1 MKESHLFI
9 YPAKMKA
16 CMKRYCWVLVIC
28 SDRPNFRNFCF
39 TLTKSVLYSCTI
51 FNFLYFRE
59 KFFSI
64 VKEQCQSHFKVN
76 IDKVL
81 GHLSRSGTVIDDNV
95 RSLFFGDYMAG
106 ETKAYNEIVDFKELT
121 SAMDKYVTLSI
132 VMSIL
137 WNLCAFVFTDPKTV
151 LFYLSPA
158 TFELP
163 WNSNSVLINI
173 GLPEWYGIFV
183 SLDKHFDDIS
193 KINLGI

>member
-1 MKESHLFI
+1 
-9 YPAKMKA
+9 MKA
-16 CMKRYCWVLVIC
+16 CMKCYCWELVIC
-28 SDRPNFRNFCF
+28 SERLNLRSICF
-39 TLTKSVLYSCTI
+39 TWTKSVLYSCTVLH
-51 FNFLYFRE
+51 FLYFRE

-121 SAMDKYVTLSI
+121 STMDKYATISTL
-132 VMSIL
+132 MSFL

-151 LFYLSPA
+151 LFFLSVA
-158 TFELP
+158 CNFWVTMKLKFSFNE
-163 WNSNSVLINI
+163 
-173 GLPEWYGIFV
+173 
-183 SLDKHFDDIS
+183 
-193 KINLGI
+193 